1 MHHQTQTRKALS
13 LFGLILLTGLFCG
26 AQSAAVFTQ
35 GPTATP
41 QGDSAVSITFT
52 VSEATDVEVGI
63 ADANGKIINHLAA
76 GVLGGTYPPP
86 APLAAGLSQSVV
98 WDFRDDDGGLAMG
111 AGYKVRVRL
120 GVRPKFVWKTGGR
133 NMTDENHNPQKDFLT
148 KDSPFMTGTQ
158 NPCEMWVNSG
168 DQTEDVFYRNGL
180 GSFGFYFDG
189 KISRFNAAT
198 GQALQPVSVNNNLFF
213 KGVNDNASVQGK
225 SALDVKNNVFYV
237 FGGASGAPEGQG
249 ALYRFNMDGQP
260 APWPQTGK
268 YWVGGLAP
276 IHFGCGWAGGEK
288 GHCVGPDGEIYVNS
302 AEASLSNTTEGLQ
315 VKVVKDGVIIDTCRI
330 QVHAWF
336 STIKV
341 DRRGN
346 IYVGCNPKPKDNDL
360 PEDALALLN
369 PVPDYVSV
377 SRMSS
382 LTASIIKFP
391 PTGGS
396 IKYTTSPDYDYRWYW
411 QGNLQYLKSSGV
423 EWSYFGFSKF
433 CGWDVTCWCATGSF
447 DLDNWGRLFL
457 PNSMQAQMVA
467 IDNNRNV
474 IYKIRNREIPEAGG
488 IIPYNIAVT
497 DNYVIVGDGMNASI
511 SGFRLTAQESTSV
524 ALPPSP
530 LWVPLQKW
538 ALSFYAD
545 NGVTSPADPA
555 IGIMA
560 GSGTVSTLTVTPDSS
575 WLKVTVSGNGAEQV
589 IHHTADVT
597 GLVDGRTYTTK
608 VKITAAGFVT
618 TWYTASM
625 TVGVPKVQS
634 IKLTPKTVAVGPNS
648 TTQFSLEMKDQYNQK
663 ISPLP
668 ATVWSVSG
676 GGSINN
682 TGLFQCNVASG
693 IFTVR
698 VSAESNL
705 GVMDSATIKVV
716 LSTGCAVTAS
726 SSLEYNPWGKKS
738 LTDGTTTNAFSS
750 DCEIMSGDEWVEID
764 LGGDKPFSR
773 VIITPRQNSYTSDG
787 KSYGFPVDFTIT
799 AKTAAGVTTTLV
811 TKTGYANPDSGA
823 VQTFDFTSVEARYV
837 RLLVTKFGVP
847 PGGECR
853 LQLAEIEILDMDNV
867 STETTIFSPLYF
879 GLTAVPNPFA
889 ASTLVKF
896 NVPQSKSGEKQKVSV
911 RIYDLNG
918 KLVQTLA
925 QGMFAAG
932 YHTVAFNGRENGN
945 GRTLGNGI
953 YFCRMQAPGYSRTLK
968 LLLVQ

>member
-1 MHHQTQTRKALS
+1 MSQQSQTRKALS
-13 LFGLILLTGLFCG
+13 LFGLILLTGLFCA

-35 GPTATP
+35 GPAVAQ
-41 QGDSAVSITFT
+41 QGDIVVITFT
-52 VSEATDVEVGI
+52 ISEATDVEVGI

-76 GVLGGTYPPP
+76 GVLGGKYAPPE
-86 APLAAGLSQSVV
+86 PLTAGLTQNLV
-98 WDFRDDDGGLAMG
+98 WDYRDDNGELSMG
-111 AGYKVRVRL
+111 SGYKVRVRL
-120 GVRPKFVWKTGGR
+120 GVRPKFVWKTGGA
-133 NMTDENHNPQKDFLT
+133 NLTDENHNPQKDFLY
-148 KDSPFMTGTQ
+148 KNSPFMTGTGY
-158 NPCEMWVNSG
+158 PCQVRLSMG
-168 DQTEDVFYRNGL
+168 DQAEDFFYIPMSYAEKRY
-180 GSFGFYFDG
+180 S
-189 KISRFNAAT
+189 AVT
-198 GQALQPVSVNNNLFF
+198 GQFVNDLANWGWDNSIIFP
-213 KGVNDNASVQGK
+213 GVNDNLSTFGELAF
-225 SALDVKNNVFYV
+225 DIKNHVFYV
-237 FGGASGAPEGQG
+237 FGGASGAPEGHG
-249 ALYRFNMDGQP
+249 ALYRFNMDGQT

-276 IHFGCGWAGGEK
+276 YGLHCAWAGGEK
-288 GHCVGPDGEIYVNS
+288 GHCVGPNGEIYVNS
-302 AEASLSNTTEGLQ
+302 MEASDSPTTEGLQ
-315 VKVVKDGVIIDTCRI
+315 VRVVKDGVIIDTCRI

-341 DRRGN
+341 DRRGY
-346 IYVGCNPKPKDNDL
+346 IYVGCNPKPRDFDM

-369 PVPDYVSV
+369 PPPDYVDI

-382 LTASIIKFP
+382 FTASILKFP

-396 IKYTTSPDYDYRWYW
+396 IKYTTSPDDYDFTWTW
-411 QGNLQYLKSSGV
+411 QGNLQHLKSSGL

-433 CGWDVTCWCATGSF
+433 CGWDVTCWCSTGTF

-457 PNSMQAQMVA
+457 PNSMQAEMVA

-488 IIPYNIAVT
+488 IIPYNIVVT
-497 DNYVIVGDGMNASI
+497 DNYVIVGDGMNACI
-511 SGFRLTAQESTSV
+511 SGFRLAAQESTSV
-524 ALPPSP
+524 ALPPPP

-545 NGVTSPADPA
+545 NGVTSPSDPA

-560 GSGTVSTLTVTPDSS
+560 GSGAVSTLTVTPDSS
-575 WLKVTVSGNGAEQV
+575 WLKVTLSGNGTEQV

-618 TWYTASM
+618 TWYNVSM

-663 ISPLP
+663 MIPLP

-682 TGLFQCNVASG
+682 TGLFQSNGASG

-698 VSAESNL
+698 VYAESNP
-705 GVMDSATIKVV
+705 GVMDSAIIKVV
-716 LSTGCAVTAS
+716 LSKGCAVSAS
-726 SSLEYNPWGKKS
+726 SSVEWSVYTKS
-738 LTDGTTTNAFSS
+738 NITDGTTDKIFLS
-750 DCEIMSGDEWVEID
+750 DCEATTGDEWVEID

-773 VIITPRQNSYTSDG
+773 VVLYPTQGSYTPEG
-787 KSYGFPVDFTIT
+787 KSTGFPVDFTIT
-799 AKTAAGVTTTLV
+799 ARTAAGVQTTVSTR
-811 TKTGYANPDSGA
+811 TNYPNPDSGA
-823 VQTFDFTSVEARYV
+823 PQTFDFTSVAARYV
-837 RLLVTKFGVP
+837 RLTVTRFGVLLNN
-847 PGGECR
+847 ECR
-853 LQLAEIEILDMDNV
+853 LQLAEMEIIDVDNV
-867 STETTIFSPLYF
+867 ANETTLPSPLYF

-896 NVPQSKSGEKQKVSV
+896 NVPQSKNGEKQKVSV
-911 RIYDLNG
+911 RVYDLNG

-932 YHTVAFNGRENGN
+932 YHTAAFNGRENGN
-945 GRTLGNGI
+945 GRTLSNGI